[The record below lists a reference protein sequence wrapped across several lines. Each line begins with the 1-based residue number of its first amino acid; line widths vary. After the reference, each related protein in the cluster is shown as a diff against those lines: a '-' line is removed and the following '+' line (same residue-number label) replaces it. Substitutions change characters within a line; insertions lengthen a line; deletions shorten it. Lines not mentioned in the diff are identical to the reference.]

1 MSRRSITRRELVGY
15 SAAATLGAGVAL
27 SGQASGVMAAP
38 AAPATASRRMQD
50 AGTYATPSDTIP
62 ATFNEAPM
70 LKTLADAGTI
80 PPVAERL
87 PEKPLVIK
95 PIEIGTYGGTAHVG
109 NITTQLAGYD
119 CDFLIGSAYHHLRY
133 NPELNDAV
141 PNLSESVDVSEDK
154 STYTL
159 HLRKGLRW
167 SDGEPVTSAD
177 VLFAYNDLLLNK
189 ELTPNTPQ
197 DISPGG
203 EPVVV
208 TAIDDYT
215 VELKFAVPHP
225 RYYLSNLPHQYG
237 TFQAKQL
244 HPKHYLQQ
252 FHPTYN
258 PKAEEEAKAAKFNS
272 WTERMIDMAQHGIN
286 KDVPHLMAY
295 VVEEDSTTSVRWVR
309 NPYFWQVDTDG
320 NQLPYIDYIEL
331 ERLQNVEAYHAKIVT
346 GAYDFAVGN
355 TDVLNYQTY
364 QDSAESAGYTV
375 NVWSSGRGSEVFF
388 QVNMNIE
395 DEGLRTIHQDVRY
408 RRALSLAINRQEMND
423 LLFFSQA
430 TIRQMTVLDTS
441 VHFKQ
446 EYADAFIEYD
456 PDQANSLLDEMGL
469 TWNDDKS
476 MRMRPDGKPMQVTFD
491 YFDGEGPK
499 TSILELVTS
508 YWREIGI
515 DVTAKSITRQLLS
528 PRVSENKEAMSMWH
542 GDASTDI
549 LLPVDRKWS
558 IGKVGDET
566 SIAPLWN
573 AWFQSGGKQGEEPP
587 DWYMKPLNA
596 WKRLSETLDPDAA
609 AELLQSQADN
619 LWSIGTVGATP
630 WLTINKNN
638 FANVP
643 AFGIHTWD
651 GLFQFPYYPNTFF
664 FRS

>member
-1 MSRRSITRRELVGY
+1 MSRRSITRRDLVGY
-15 SAAATLGAGVAL
+15 TAALGAGVAL
-27 SGQASGVMAAP
+27 SGGAAGVSAAP
-38 AAPATASRRMQD
+38 VAPTRTLAQRMQD
-50 AGTYATPSDTIP
+50 EVTYATISETVPSS
-62 ATFNEAPM
+62 FNEAPM
-70 LKTLADAGTI
+70 LKQLADAGTI
-80 PPVAERL
+80 PPLAERL
-87 PEKPLVIK
+87 PEKPLVVQ
-95 PIEIGTYGGTAHVG
+95 PIEIGQYGGTARVG

-119 CDFLIGSAYHHLRY
+119 CDFLIGWANHFLRY
-133 NPELNDAV
+133 TPDLTDAV
-141 PNLSESVDVSEDK
+141 PNVAESVDVSEDK
-154 STYTL
+154 TTYTI
-159 HLRKGLRW
+159 HLRKGMRW

-189 ELTPNTPQ
+189 ELTPNVPQ

-208 TAIDDYT
+208 TAPDDYT
-215 VELKFAVPHP
+215 AVLTFAVPHP
-225 RYYLSNLPHQYG
+225 RYFLSNLPHQYG
-237 TFQAKQL
+237 TFQSKQI

-252 FHPTYN
+252 FHPAYN
-258 PKAEEEAKAAKFNS
+258 PDAEADAKAAKFNS

-286 KDVPHLMAY
+286 KDLPTLMAY
-295 VVEEDSTTSVRWVR
+295 TVESDSTTSVKWTR
-309 NPYFWQVDTDG
+309 NPFYWQVDTEG
-320 NQLPYIDYIEL
+320 NQLPYIDSIEL

-364 QDSAESAGYTV
+364 QDSAEDAGYTV

-395 DEGLRTIHQDVRY
+395 DEALRTIHQDVRY
-408 RRALSLAINRQEMND
+408 RRALSLAINREEMND
-423 LLFFSQA
+423 LLFFGQA

-441 VHFKQ
+441 IHFKQ
-446 EYADAFIEYD
+446 EYADAFIAYD
-456 PDQANSLLDEMGL
+456 PDQANALLDEMGL
-469 TWNDDKS
+469 AWNDDQTV
-476 MRMRPDGKPMQVTFD
+476 RLRPDGKPMQITFD

-515 DVTAKSITRQLLS
+515 DVTAKSVTRQLLN
-528 PRVSENKEAMSMWH
+528 PRISENKEPMSMWH

-573 AWFQSGGKQGEEPP
+573 AWFQSGGTQGEEPP
-587 DWYMKPLNA
+587 DWYLAPLNA
-596 WKRLSETLDPDAA
+596 WKRLSETLEPDAA

-619 LWSIGTVGATP
+619 LWSIGTVGQTP
-630 WLTINKNN
+630 WLAINKNT

-643 AFGIHTWD
+643 AYGIHTWD
-651 GLFQFPYYPNTFF
+651 GLFQYPFYSSTFF
-664 FRS
+664 FRQ

>member
-1 MSRRSITRRELVGY
+1 MSSRSITRRELV
-15 SAAATLGAGVAL
+15 ATAATIGAGAAL
-27 SGQASGVMAAP
+27 AGQAVGVSAAP
-38 AAPATASRRMQD
+38 AAPPKTIAQRMQD
-50 AGTYATPSDTIP
+50 EVTYATTSETVP
-62 ATFNEAPM
+62 AAFNEAPM
-70 LKTLADAGTI
+70 LKELADAGTI

-87 PEKPLVIK
+87 PEKPLVIQ
-95 PIEIGTYGGTAHVG
+95 PIEIGQYGGTAHVG

-119 CDFLIGSAYHHLRY
+119 CDFLIGYAYHFLRY
-133 NPELNDAV
+133 TPDLTDAV
-141 PNLSESVDVSEDK
+141 PNLAESVEVSEDK
-154 STYTL
+154 SVYTI

-177 VLFAYNDLLLNK
+177 VVFAFNDLLLNK
-189 ELTPNTPQ
+189 ELTPNVPQ

-208 TAIDDYT
+208 TAPDDYT
-215 VELKFAVPHP
+215 AVLTFAVPHP

-237 TFQAKQL
+237 TFQGKQI

-258 PKAEEEAKAAKFNS
+258 PKAEEEAKAAKYNS
-272 WTERMIDMAQHGIN
+272 WTERIIDMAQHGIN

-295 VVEEDSTTSVRWVR
+295 TVEADSTTSVKWVR
-309 NPYFWQVDTDG
+309 NPYFWQVDTEG
-320 NQLPYIDYIEL
+320 NQLPYVDYVEL

-364 QDSAESAGYTV
+364 QDSAEDAGYTV

-388 QVNMNIE
+388 QVNLNVE
-395 DEGLRTIHQDVRY
+395 DEALRTIHQDVRY
-408 RRALSLAINRQEMND
+408 RRALSLAINREEMNE
-423 LLFFSQA
+423 LLFFGQA

-441 VHFKQ
+441 VNFKQ
-446 EYADAFIEYD
+446 EYADAFIAYD
-456 PDQANSLLDEMGL
+456 PEQANALLDEMGL
-469 TWNDDKS
+469 TWNGDKTV
-476 MRMRPDGKPMQVTFD
+476 RMRPDGKPMQITFD
-491 YFDGEGPK
+491 FFDGEGPK

-515 DVTAKSITRQLLS
+515 DVTAKSVTRQLLS
-528 PRVSENKEAMSMWH
+528 PRVSENKEPMSMWH

-573 AWFQSGGKQGEEPP
+573 SWFQSGGTQGEEPP
-587 DWYMKPLNA
+587 DWYMAPLNA
-596 WKRLSETLDPDAA
+596 WKRYSETLDAEAA

-619 LWSIGTVGATP
+619 LWSIGTVGQTP

-638 FANVP
+638 LANVP
-643 AFGIHTWD
+643 AYGIHTWD
-651 GLFQFPYYPNTFF
+651 GLFQFPYYAQTFF
-664 FRS
+664 FRQ